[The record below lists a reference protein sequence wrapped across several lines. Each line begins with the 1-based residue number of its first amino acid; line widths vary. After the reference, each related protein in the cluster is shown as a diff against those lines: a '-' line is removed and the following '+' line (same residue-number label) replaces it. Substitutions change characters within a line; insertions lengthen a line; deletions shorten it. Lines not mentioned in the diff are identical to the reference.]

1 MRLTA
6 VDFFCGAG
14 GLTRGLLNCGIDVV
28 RGIDN
33 DESCRDTYE
42 KNNVPARFMHS
53 DIRKLTVS
61 ALFKEIGHISKE
73 RLLFAAC
80 APCQP
85 FSKQRTNTRNKKQKT
100 LLLEFARF
108 VAAFKPEFVLV
119 ENVPGMARAKSRSTY
134 RLFKAQL
141 SEMGYIYNAANIDA
155 KSFGVPQTRRRHIL
169 LASKTHDIYIPK
181 PTHGPGLLPYVTVR
195 DAIAHFPSIKAGE
208 THAMVPNHRASQL
221 SARNLERLHNTLHDG
236 GNRKTWPEHLI
247 LACHK
252 DDYDGHTDVYG
263 RMWWDRPAPALT
275 CKCHSLSNGRY
286 GHPEQNRAISLREAA
301 ALQSFPD
308 EYVFHASSKAGIG
321 NQIGNAVPV
330 KLAEALGR
338 TILAGTVIA
347 GDTQRR
353 EAIVET
359 NLQSKARPLSTI
371 CCGSIDRP

>member
-1 MRLTA
+1 MSLTA

-28 RGIDN
+28 LGIDN

-42 KNNVPARFMHS
+42 KNNVPARFMRS
-53 DIRKLTVS
+53 DIRKLAVS

-85 FSKQRTNTRNKKQKT
+85 FSKQRTSTRNKKQRT

-108 VAAFKPEFVLV
+108 VVVFKPEFVLV

-141 SEMGYIYNAANIDA
+141 DDLGYRYIAANIDA
-155 KSFGVPQTRRRHIL
+155 KNFGVPQTRRRHIL
-169 LASKTHDIYIPK
+169 FASKTHDICMPK
-181 PTHGPGLLPYVTVR
+181 PTHGLGLLAYVTVR
-195 DAIAHFPSIKAGE
+195 DTIAHFPPIKAGE

-221 SARNLERLHNTLHDG
+221 SARNLERLHGTLHDG

-286 GHPEQNRAISLREAA
+286 GHPDQDRAISLREAA
-301 ALQSFPD
+301 AFQSFPD
-308 EYVFHASSKAGIG
+308 EYVFYASSKAGIG

-338 TILAGTVIA
+338 AILACPVTS
-347 GDTQRR
+347 GDSQRLTT
-353 EAIVET
+353 IFET
-359 NLQSKARPLSTI
+359 SVQSKPRPLSTTP
-371 CCGSIDRP
+371 CGSIGKP